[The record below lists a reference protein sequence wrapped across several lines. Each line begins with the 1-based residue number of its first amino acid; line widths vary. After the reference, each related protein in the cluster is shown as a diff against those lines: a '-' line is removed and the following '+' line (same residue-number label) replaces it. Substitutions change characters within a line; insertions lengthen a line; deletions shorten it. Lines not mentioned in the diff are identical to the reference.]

1 MTNTKDKFSKEHL
14 LYVRKRKLN
23 AVFIS
28 FTQIFIL
35 VIFFSAWELAA
46 RFGVIDSF
54 LMSSPKNNRN
64 NKGLDKKRRFMETY
78 RYYALRN
85 IFRFYNRNGNRQ
97 LCCNIIMV
105 VREPEKN
112 FRTLHHSS

>member
-1 MTNTKDKFSKEHL
+1 MTNTKDKFSKDHL

-23 AVFIS
+23 TVFIS

-54 LMSSPKNNRN
+54 LMSSPSRIIVTIKDLIYGNISV
-64 NKGLDKKRRFMETY
+64 LRFTKH
-78 RYYALRN
+78 
-85 IFRFYNRNGNRQ
+85 F
-97 LCCNIIMV
+97 
-105 VREPEKN
+105 
-112 FRTLHHSS
+112 